1 MIGAHQVI
9 TDQNNHS
16 PMKRMIILLS
26 QIVEIQ
32 DQKRKTS
39 LNQKPLKKCV
49 LPLLRVVMR
58 TTANA
63 QSVRIAVVVL
73 APITANTR
81 SVLAKETLRNDGM
94 PIIAE
99 NATFVLI
106 AQIVRKARAVRIV
119 QIVRITQIAREALVV
134 QIVQVV
140 HKVQIA

>member
-1 MIGAHQVI
+1 MDDRGTSGNHRSKQSFSHEEDDYFAVSDRRNSRSKAQ
-9 TDQNNHS
+9 NHS
-16 PMKRMIILLS
+16 QPKALEKVRS
-26 QIVEIQ
+26 AF
-32 DQKRKTS
+32 TS
-39 LNQKPLKKCV
+39 
-49 LPLLRVVMR
+49 RSY
-58 TTANA
+58 ANHG
-63 QSVRIAVVVL
+63 VRIAVVVL